1 MTQETF
7 ELAMPSY
14 STLLLIYCIASII
27 YMRYKV
33 NTDERYYADKEDL
46 EDYVHYYAI
55 VLAGPIF
62 IIAMFIIIVLK
73 HYKLNNKQIKK
84 K

>member
-14 STLLLIYCIASII
+14 STLLLIYCIASIV
-27 YMRYKV
+27 YMWYKV
-33 NTDERYYADKEDL
+33 NNDERYKADKEDL

-55 VLAGPIF
+55 LLAGPIF
-62 IIAMFIIIVLK
+62 VIAMLIIKVLK
-73 HYKLNNKQIKK
+73 HFKLNNKQIKK
-84 K
+84 

>member
-14 STLLLIYCIASII
+14 STLLLIYCIASVI
-27 YMRYKV
+27 YLRYTI
-33 NTDERYYADKEDL
+33 NNDERYNFDREDL
-46 EDYVHYYAI
+46 EDYVHYYAML
-55 VLAGPIF
+55 LAGPIF
-62 IIAMFIIIVLK
+62 VIAILIVKVLK
-73 HYKLNNKQIKK
+73 HFKLNNKQIKK